1 MAHYYEATVH
11 QLDFTYGRQPGQR
24 RQAAQQGP
32 VPQPVTAAAR
42 GTARLC
48 VVCGRVPAHL
58 TINLTSTDPRQ
69 RPVGLC
75 LRCHYAVMQQRR
87 MARAFNLPVIW
98 GTDPNLEGRS
108 MSIARTANVPAIYT
122 EFLGSG
128 LCAPDGV
135 VAYFEGCL
143 NVMCELGMIDR
154 PQPQVRP

>member
-87 MARAFNLPVIW
+87 MARAQLDEYQSGHKRWAADDGLIIP
-98 GTDPNLEGRS
+98 RS
-108 MSIARTANVPAIYT
+108 SALSR
-122 EFLGSG
+122 
-128 LCAPDGV
+128 
-135 VAYFEGCL
+135 
-143 NVMCELGMIDR
+143 DR
-154 PQPQVRP
+154 KYRQLTTSRRQAQKALRSALDTQ